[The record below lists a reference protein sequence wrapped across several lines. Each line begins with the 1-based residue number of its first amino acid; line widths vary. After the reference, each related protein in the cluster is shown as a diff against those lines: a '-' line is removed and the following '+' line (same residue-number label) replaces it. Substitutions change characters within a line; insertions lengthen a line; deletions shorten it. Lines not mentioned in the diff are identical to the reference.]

1 MGLALSGN
9 SAEIP
14 EHDSRLYST
23 LPGFLVLHNN
33 QKHLCLQVRSAQYL
47 SLDRGLDRI
56 SGSTFYP
63 FWDSVFLIIK
73 IQYSCL
79 LKCCTYHAFY
89 RFACSPGYG
98 QLFVLQ
104 TKAVDFNA
112 LGNGFIYGDNLYDYS
127 V

>member
-1 MGLALSGN
+1 MGLALPGN
-9 SAEIP
+9 SAEIL
-14 EHDSRLYST
+14 EHDNHLHYT

-33 QKHLCLQVRSAQYL
+33 QKYLCIQVRSAQYL
-47 SLDRGLDRI
+47 SLDNGLDRI

-63 FWDSVFLIIK
+63 FWDSVFLIIE
-73 IQYSCL
+73 IQQVYL
-79 LKCCTYHAFY
+79 LRCCTYHAFY

-104 TKAVDFNA
+104 TKAVDFNT
-112 LGNGFIYGDNLYDYS
+112 LGNGFICGDNPYDYS